1 MYIITILSGLNQSI
15 NQNLFMTKTYIQ
27 LNLGI
32 KHKQIVHILTVVYLK
47 VLLEGCRKFEFQFYF
62 IDFSQTYLCWLTY
75 IEISGS
81 MKK

>member
-1 MYIITILSGLNQSI
+1 
-15 NQNLFMTKTYIQ
+15 MTKTYIQ

-81 MKK
+81 MKKQKYTQAQKTHIHTYTPTNK

>member
-62 IDFSQTYLCWLTY
+62 IDFSNIFMLAY
-75 IEISGS
+75 IY
-81 MKK
+81 